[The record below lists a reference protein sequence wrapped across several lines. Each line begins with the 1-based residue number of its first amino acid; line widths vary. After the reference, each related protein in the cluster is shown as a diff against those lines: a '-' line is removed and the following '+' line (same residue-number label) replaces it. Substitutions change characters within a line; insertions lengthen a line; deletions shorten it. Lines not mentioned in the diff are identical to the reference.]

1 MGKLHTFTFR
11 VTFEQEVT
19 YVVNDNDSARA
30 QRDAESML
38 RQEFRGDAINNPKFE
53 TVNIDINETLE
64 IPFPGKKTNH
74 SRYGNPFK
82 R

>member
-19 YVVNDNDSARA
+19 YVVNDSDSARA

-53 TVNIDINETLE
+53 TVNVDINETLE
-64 IPFPGKKTNH
+64 IPFPGTKTNH
-74 SRYGNPFK
+74 SRYGDPFK

>member
-53 TVNIDINETLE
+53 TVNVDINETLE

-74 SRYGNPFK
+74 SRYGDPFK

>member
-1 MGKLHTFTFR
+1 MGKLHKFVFR

-19 YVVNDNDSARA
+19 YVVNDTDSDRAR
-30 QRDAESML
+30 RDAETML
-38 RQEFRGDAINNPKFE
+38 RQEYRGDAINSPKFE
-53 TVNIDINETLE
+53 TVSVDINETIP

-74 SRYGNPFK
+74 SKYGDPFK

>member
-19 YVVNDNDSARA
+19 YVVNDSDSARA

-64 IPFPGKKTNH
+64 IPFPGKKTNL
-74 SRYGNPFK
+74 SGYANPIK
-82 R
+82 Y